1 MGECYDEIAVA
12 GAALCGSDGR
22 PILRRI
28 HEEENMKAKSNGI
41 EINYTIEGQGPWV
54 VMSHS
59 LACDR
64 SMWDEQAQLLKANY
78 RVLRFDTRGHGGS
91 DAPDGAYT
99 LDMFSEDLRG
109 LIEGLSVENPHF
121 VGLSMGGMIGMTF
134 ALKYPGR
141 FRSLVLC
148 DTSSRIP
155 PEAGPIWEGR
165 IKIAA
170 EQGMEPLVEPTL
182 QRWFTEPFYKANK
195 PMMSRVGQMI
205 RDTKPTGYIGCCK
218 AIPKIDVTDRL
229 GAIKCPVQII
239 VGDQDVGTP
248 VAMSRAIHDA
258 IPGSELV
265 VIPSASHLSNLEQP
279 AAFNKALTG
288 FLERH

>member
-1 MGECYDEIAVA
+1 
-12 GAALCGSDGR
+12 
-22 PILRRI
+22 
-28 HEEENMKAKSNGI
+28 MKAKTNGI
-41 EINYTIEGQGPWV
+41 EINYTIEGEGPWV

-64 SMWDEQAQLLKANY
+64 SMWDEQAQLLKSRY

-91 DAPDGAYT
+91 DAPGGAYT
-99 LDMFSEDLRG
+99 LNMLADDLLG
-109 LIEGLSVENPHF
+109 LLDGLSMEAPHF
-121 VGLSMGGMIGMTF
+121 IGLSMGGMIGMTF
-134 ALKYPGR
+134 ALRHPGR

-170 EQGMEPLVEPTL
+170 EQGMEPLVETTL

-195 PMMSRVGQMI
+195 QMMGRVGQMI
-205 RDTKPTGYIGCCK
+205 RNTKPAGYIGCCR

-229 GAIKCPVQII
+229 GAIKCPVQVI

-248 VAMSRAIHDA
+248 VAMSRAIHEA

-279 AAFNKALTG
+279 AAFNKALAG
-288 FLERH
+288 FLDKH